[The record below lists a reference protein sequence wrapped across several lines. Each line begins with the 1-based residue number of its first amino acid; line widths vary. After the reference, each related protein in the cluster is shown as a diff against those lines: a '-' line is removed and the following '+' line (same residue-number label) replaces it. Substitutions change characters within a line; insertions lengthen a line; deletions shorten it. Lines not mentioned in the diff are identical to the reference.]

1 MLDILHYK
9 IHLLKLFLYA
19 QSLEKESYRCILL
32 DKKSILWLK
41 MMKGENEKKLR
52 ERLCHCFGG
61 KGIAIYNFSVDCS
74 IEFSS
79 FKKTTNNDVKNSL
92 WLSGWFFF
100 SPFYYSGRQKIDLL
114 FSSLPFKFFIETF
127 YLISHRER

>member
-19 QSLEKESYRCILL
+19 QSLEKESYRCILP

-41 MMKGENEKKLR
+41 MMKGENEKKKKLR

-79 FKKTTNNDVKNSL
+79 FKKTTNNDVKNSI
-92 WLSGWFFF
+92 WLSG
-100 SPFYYSGRQKIDLL
+100 
-114 FSSLPFKFFIETF
+114 
-127 YLISHRER
+127 